1 LARKKKEDWS
11 ALRFEAGQLFTP
23 STPIAIAEMFSG
35 RTNEIN
41 QLFEAIAERGRHAM
55 VYGERGVGKTS
66 LSQVVPL
73 MLPKRVSRVHHLRKA
88 ADPEDDFDSIWR
100 KVFRE
105 IRITS
110 GSETGREAYV
120 SDGYQDRR
128 ITPDDVVRELRNFGP
143 NDVPIIVVDEF
154 NEVRD
159 SATPRLMANTIKG
172 LSDESVNVTV
182 IIVGVADDVNQLI
195 AGHESISRC
204 CEEVLMPRMRKDE
217 LRDVVDSR
225 IARLGMQIETPA
237 KWKVV
242 NLSAG
247 LPTFVHGLGKYSC
260 YAAIDR
266 RRMTIAEVD
275 VDRAID
281 TVLDSSQQSLK
292 QAFETAIKSN
302 QPTAKF
308 REVLTACALAKTDN
322 SGFFTQ
328 TAVRGPL
335 SQMLGREV
343 EIGHLRPQLHE
354 LIEARRGRVIERVG
368 EERGFRYRFADP
380 AMQPYVIMAG
390 IRAGILSE
398 EARSALSLQS
408 DLFSNLP
415 PRRSSDP
422 DGR

>member
-1 LARKKKEDWS
+1 MARRRREDWEAS
-11 ALRFEAGQLFTP
+11 RFEAGQLFTP
-23 STPIAIAEMFSG
+23 STPIAVAEFFSG
-35 RTNEIN
+35 RKKEIG

-73 MLPKRVSRVHHLRKA
+73 MLPKRISRVHHLRKA
-88 ADPEDDFDSIWR
+88 VDPKDNFDSIWR
-100 KVFRE
+100 KVFRDMRVE
-105 IRITS
+105 S
-110 GSETGREAYV
+110 GPELERGAYV
-120 SDGYQDRR
+120 VDGYENRE
-128 ITPDDVVRELRNFGP
+128 ITPDDVIRELGNFGH
-143 NDVPIIVVDEF
+143 NDVPIIVIDEF

-159 SATPRLMANTIKG
+159 PATPRLMANAIKG
-172 LSDESVNVTV
+172 LSDSGVNATV
-182 IIVGVADDVNQLI
+182 IVVGVADDVNELI

-204 CEEVLMPRMRKDE
+204 CEEVLMPRMGQHE
-217 LRDVVDSR
+217 LREVIDSR
-225 IARLGMQIETPA
+225 IARLGMHIEMPA
-237 KWKVV
+237 KWKIV

-247 LPTFVHGLGKYSC
+247 MPTFVHGLGKYSC

-266 RRMTIAEVD
+266 RRMTISEKD
-275 VDRAID
+275 VDSAID

-292 QAFETAIKSN
+292 QAFEKAIKSN

-308 REVLTACALAKTDN
+308 REVLIACALAKTDD

-328 TAVRGPL
+328 TAVRSPL
-335 SQMLGREV
+335 SQMLGREM

-354 LIEARRGRVIERVG
+354 LIEVRRGGVIERIG

-390 IRAGILSE
+390 IRAGLLPE
-398 EARSALSLQS
+398 EAKSALSSQS

-415 PRRSSDP
+415 PKRSPNSARR
-422 DGR
+422 

>member
-1 LARKKKEDWS
+1 LARRKKEDWS
-11 ALRFEAGQLFTP
+11 ASRFEAGQLFTP
-23 STPIAIAEMFSG
+23 STPIDVAEFFSG
-35 RTNEIN
+35 RKREIG

-73 MLPKRVSRVHHLRKA
+73 MLPTKVSRVHHLRKA
-88 ADPEDDFDSIWR
+88 ADPKDNFDSIWR
-100 KVFRE
+100 KVFRDM
-105 IRITS
+105 RVTS
-110 GSETGREAYV
+110 GPEGERVAYV
-120 SDGYQDRR
+120 SDGYQNRE
-128 ITPDDVVRELRNFGP
+128 ITPDDVVRELDNFGA

-154 NEVRD
+154 NEVSD
-159 SATPRLMANTIKG
+159 PSTPRLMANAIKG
-172 LSDESVNVTV
+172 LSDEGVNATV
-182 IIVGVADDVNQLI
+182 VILGVADDVNELI

-204 CEEVLMPRMRKDE
+204 CEEVLMPRMGQDE
-217 LRDVVDSR
+217 LRDVIDSR
-225 IARLGMQIETPA
+225 ITRLGMHIESPA
-237 KWKVV
+237 KWKIV

-260 YAAIDR
+260 YAALDR
-266 RRMTIAEVD
+266 RRMTISEVD

-292 QAFETAIKSN
+292 QAFEKAVKSN
-302 QPTAKF
+302 QPSAKF

-328 TAVRGPL
+328 TAVRTPL
-335 SQMLGREV
+335 SQMMGREV

-354 LIEARRGRVIERVG
+354 LIEERRGGIIERVG

-390 IRAGILSE
+390 IRAGLLPE
-398 EARSALSLQS
+398 EAKSALSSQS
-408 DLFSNLP
+408 DLFANLP
-415 PRRSSDP
+415 PKRSSDS
-422 DGR
+422 RRS